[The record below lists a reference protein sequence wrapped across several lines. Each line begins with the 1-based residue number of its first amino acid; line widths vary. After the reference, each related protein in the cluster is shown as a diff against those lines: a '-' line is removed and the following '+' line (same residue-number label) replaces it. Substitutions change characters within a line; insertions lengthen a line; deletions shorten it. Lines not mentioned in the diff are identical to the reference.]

1 MEVSIDF
8 TKSAQENAN
17 SYYQNAKKYHK
28 KSEGA
33 AKAIVQMEG
42 KLNLIESKPEPEAE
56 KTKTMHLQKR
66 EWYEKFHWFFTSRG
80 LLTIGGRDAQQNEL
94 LNSKYFEEKDL
105 FFHADIFGAS
115 VVILKDGV
123 AATEEEKA
131 EVAAFAASYSSAWK
145 KMLVSVDVY
154 AMRRDQISKST
165 NKGSLGQGS
174 FLMKGEREWYRN
186 VPLGIAMYIKDG
198 KLNTVPLKTAE
209 RQKPSDAKAV
219 ILRQGS
225 MIKSDAAKSI
235 SRMLGY
241 ENTDDII
248 QQMPAGT
255 FEISLA

>member
-33 AKAIVQMEG
+33 AKAMTQMEE
-42 KLNLIESKPEPEAE
+42 KLNSIESEHVQQAA
-56 KTKTMHLQKR
+56 KTKTLHLQKK
-66 EWYEKFHWFFTSRG
+66 EWYEKFHWFFTSHG
-80 LLTIGGRDAQQNEL
+80 SLAIGGRDAQQNEL
-94 LNSKYFEEKDL
+94 LNSKHFDENDL

-115 VVILKDGV
+115 VVILKGGAGADK
-123 AATEEEKA
+123 EEKA

-186 VPLGIAMYIKDG
+186 TPLGIAMYVMDG
-198 KLNTVPLKTAE
+198 KLHTVPLKTAE
-209 RQKPSDAKAV
+209 RQKPSGAKLV
-219 ILRQGS
+219 MIRLGS

-235 SRMLGY
+235 SKMLGY

-255 FEISLA
+255 FEISMA